1 MQVQPAELKS
11 IFNQH
16 PHFSVVSQVYH
27 KLRAAGYEVFLA
39 GGCVRDALLNV
50 LPKDFDLATSA
61 TPAEVIPLFAK
72 TIDIGK
78 AFGVVMVIEQG
89 VQVEVT
95 TFRQDGLYVDG
106 RRPSTITFSSA
117 QEDAKRRDFT
127 VNALFYDLESEK
139 WIDYVDGLRDLKAGV
154 LRAVGDANL
163 RFQEDSL
170 RMLRAVRFVSQL
182 GFSIEPVTR
191 QAICHDAEKVVLVSQ
206 ERIHAEMEKLLISRH
221 RKKALQELIQTQLAA
236 KIFPAPHWSIENVE
250 LWFDGVNEEVSA
262 VKGWILFWNLY
273 LQGIANLDER
283 SFFSVLDQFRF
294 SSAHKATVKQALRF
308 RFKPENFS
316 EKSLGE
322 LVDQGFDPT
331 QAFAMNLYAEK
342 NIISQDKWSQVRQL
356 LLRWAHQK
364 PVPLVRAQD
373 LSGVLSPGPEL
384 GVALRICYW
393 AQLEGRLQNL
403 TDAVNYLKQQKV
415 LK

>member
-356 LLRWAHQK
+356 LLHWAHQK

-384 GVALRICYW
+384 GVALRMCYW

-403 TDAVNYLKQQKV
+403 TDAVNYLKLQKV

>member
-384 GVALRICYW
+384 GVALRMCYW

-403 TDAVNYLKQQKV
+403 TDAVNYLKLQKV